1 MKLVFG
7 IHNHQPVG
15 NFDYVIE
22 HISEISYTPF
32 LDVVEQHPDFRFAL
46 HITGPL
52 LQWFEKNEPEYLE
65 RVAKLVRQNQVE
77 MLGGGFYEPILAAI
91 PEKDRIGQI
100 KMMRDWLKN
109 KLNADANG
117 IWVAERVWEP
127 QLAGSLAKADVD
139 FALLDDFHFIQ
150 AGVDEISLTNGPVLT
165 DDLGEEVSL
174 LPINEKLRYLI
185 PFHDPQETIEFCREH
200 HKQNPDSVLVM
211 VVDGEKFGAWPGTND
226 LVYKNRWLDNFLTA
240 LAAEKDWLELTLPSE
255 VMADYKPSQ
264 RAYLPPNSYSEM
276 SEWSLPMP
284 AAGNYAKH
292 RKQLLESD
300 ELSELKP
307 FFRGGY
313 WRQFFQKYEE
323 SLLMQRRCLL
333 LHNEQNSPDAND
345 HLWQAQCNCAYW
357 HGVFGGLYLPHLR
370 HAIYENIIAG
380 TSYSGPQVTEVK
392 LLGHNLPD
400 MRIVCGDLTLFVSP
414 DRGGSIIGMEDCR
427 SNWNLQNTLR
437 RRVEAY
443 HLDIPDEDPTPVAN
457 DSASIHDLIREIPPG
472 FRDAIIDD
480 LYPRFSLIDRLLP
493 VDAQYDSDSIHK
505 LDQGDFCN
513 TQYSSSLKRS
523 GYFHD
528 LPIDIER
535 AITPGDNCFTVS
547 WTITNNGKKQLSAR
561 FISEWNLALYD
572 NESFLTDGSKVDDL
586 NTELSELEVAI
597 PLRDSKLKW
606 KLSED
611 CSVLVKAVHTAS
623 QSESGYEMTYQQHQ
637 FLFGVLVQLD
647 AGESVDFKIDFAINN

>member
-1 MKLVFG
+1 M
-7 IHNHQPVG
+7 
-15 NFDYVIE
+15 
-22 HISEISYTPF
+22 
-32 LDVVEQHPDFRFAL
+32 
-46 HITGPL
+46 
-52 LQWFEKNEPEYLE
+52 
-65 RVAKLVRQNQVE
+65 
-77 MLGGGFYEPILAAI
+77 
-91 PEKDRIGQI
+91 
-100 KMMRDWLKN
+100 
-109 KLNADANG
+109 
-117 IWVAERVWEP
+117 AERVWEP

-150 AGVDEISLTNGPVLT
+150 AGVDENSLTNGPILT

-185 PFHDPQETIEFCREH
+185 PFHDPHETIEFCREY

-211 VVDGEKFGAWPGTND
+211 VDDGEKFGAWPGTND
-226 LVYKNRWLDNFLTA
+226 LVYKNHWLDNFLTA
-240 LAAEKDWLELTLPSE
+240 LAAEKDWLELALPSE
-255 VMADYKPSQ
+255 IMSSYEPSQ

-284 AAGNYAKH
+284 AAGNYANY
-292 RKQLLESD
+292 RKQLLDSG

-333 LHNEQNSPDAND
+333 LHNEQDSPDAED

-380 TSYSGPQVTEVK
+380 TNYSGPEISEVK

-400 MRIVCGDLTLFVSP
+400 MRINCGDLTLFVSP
-414 DRGGSIIGMEDCR
+414 DRGGSIIGMEDRR
-427 SNWNLQNTLR
+427 SKWNLQNTLR

-443 HLDIPDEDPTPVAN
+443 HLSIPDEDPAPVAN

-493 VDAQYDSDSIHK
+493 VDAKYDSDSIHE
-505 LDQGDFCN
+505 LDQGNFCDS
-513 TQYSSSLKRS
+513 QYSSSLKRS
-523 GYFHD
+523 AHFND
-528 LPIDIER
+528 IAVDIER
-535 AITPGDNCFTVS
+535 VITPGDNCFTVN
-547 WTITNNGKKQLSAR
+547 WTITNISDKQLSTR

-572 NESFLTDGSKVDDL
+572 NESFLADGSKVDDL

-597 PLRDSKLKW
+597 PLRDSKLEW
-606 KLSED
+606 KMSEQ
-611 CSVLVKAVHTAS
+611 CSVLVTAVHTAS

-637 FLFGVLVQLD
+637 FLFGILVQLA
-647 AGESVDFKIDFAINN
+647 AGESVDLKIDFAVNN